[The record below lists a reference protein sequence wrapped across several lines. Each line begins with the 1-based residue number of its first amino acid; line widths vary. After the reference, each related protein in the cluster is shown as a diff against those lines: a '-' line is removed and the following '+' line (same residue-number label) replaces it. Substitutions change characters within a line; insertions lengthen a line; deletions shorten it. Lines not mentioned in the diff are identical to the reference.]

1 MRSWKSRCPDCWL
14 LSEAALLYIFNED
27 DIPRSKTSAA
37 IEFFIKAEGE
47 IEFENVSVISD
58 HFFGV
63 GVVKSKLALEPFLYT
78 LLETKLSLAKI
89 RSPSLIIL

>member
-1 MRSWKSRCPDCWL
+1 M
-14 LSEAALLYIFNED
+14 
-27 DIPRSKTSAA
+27 
-37 IEFFIKAEGE
+37 EFFIKAEGE

-58 HFFGV
+58 HFFDF

-78 LLETKLSLAKI
+78 LLETKLFLAKI